1 MLRNNCRSRAVG
13 LIRMRATLAALALY
27 AGVVPALLAQN
38 AQASAAPPV
47 FPDLEFVGSEGGSV
61 RLSELKGNV
70 ILLNVWATWCG
81 PCKKELPVVQ
91 RMYDTYSDRNFVVL
105 AVNVDADRKRV
116 EPFVKQFNISLPVYY
131 ASPED
136 AGPLTAMGIPSTFI
150 CLIAFHLDGLVA
162 GLAERQ
168 DPQRDPRVV
177 GRDRDVDGRPVT
189 DLLAAGRGR
198 VGVEGGGEEDR
209 AARRVEVEDLGRVG
223 REAEAVVRG
232 PLADR
237 RRATAQDGDVE
248 GVDLDLH
255 QLLGR
260 AGGAAAR
267 GPAANGAAPGFVS
280 RRRRWSVQSPP
291 FTTLAGAR
299 ERRHL
304 PNAPPPP
311 ANWNAVT

>member
-1 MLRNNCRSRAVG
+1 MPRNNCRSRAVG

-38 AQASAAPPV
+38 AQASGAPPV

-150 CLIAFHLDGLVA
+150 LGPDRTLMDRF
-162 GLAERQ
+162 
-168 DPQRDPRVV
+168 V
-177 GRDRDVDGRPVT
+177 GYHPDV
-189 DLLAAGRGR
+189 
-198 VGVEGGGEEDR
+198 EDR
-209 AARRVEVEDLGRVG
+209 WKKLLEKTLKARK
-223 REAEAVVRG
+223 
-232 PLADR
+232 
-237 RRATAQDGDVE
+237 
-248 GVDLDLH
+248 
-255 QLLGR
+255 
-260 AGGAAAR
+260 
-267 GPAANGAAPGFVS
+267 
-280 RRRRWSVQSPP
+280 
-291 FTTLAGAR
+291 
-299 ERRHL
+299 
-304 PNAPPPP
+304 
-311 ANWNAVT
+311 